1 MKKLLLALGGLGL
14 LGTGLY
20 LYLKKQ
26 SDLLSQFDY
35 KIAGVKIKRI
45 TLVEL
50 SFDVILL
57 FTNKSAI
64 EAKVNRIYVDLFLEG
79 KNVGY
84 VTQSASF
91 IIPANGSS
99 NIPLSVSINPQSVL
113 LNITDILLGTASKKD
128 MNFSM
133 KGFANIKSGFVSIT
147 MPIEYQTS
155 LKEYLKGVP
164 TL

>member
-20 LYLKKQ
+20 LYFKKQ
-26 SDLLSQFDY
+26 SDLLSKFSY
-35 KIAGVKIKRI
+35 KIVGLKIKRI
-45 TLVEL
+45 TLAEL

-133 KGFANIKSGFVSIT
+133 KGFANIKSGFVSMT